1 MNTLTGGDLQGNI
14 KLGDTETGVV
24 GGLVKAKNAVSGVA
38 GAIAEQLEPKP
49 ETGRK
54 GIPEEFR

>member
-1 MNTLTGGDLQGNI
+1 MNTLTNGDLQGNI

-38 GAIAEQLEPKP
+38 GAIAEQLEPK
-49 ETGRK
+49 
-54 GIPEEFR
+54 